1 MEKLSTIQK
10 RGKLNEVYRDGEK
23 GPGGGYH
30 DYAIHLTSAGKEDEA
45 YLVNIKFQKGP
56 RKDPEARHGVLDE
69 DLLEIVRD
77 RMKAF
82 QEGPYATRENALALT
97 HIEEALL
104 WLNKRSEDRLERGV
118 LGTYKK

>member
-1 MEKLSTIQK
+1 MKKLCTIQK
-10 RGKLNEVYRDGEK
+10 RGKLNDVYRDGEK

-30 DYAIHLTSAGKEDEA
+30 NYSIFPKEPDGEEW
-45 YLVNIKFQKGP
+45 VHTIVFQKGP
-56 RKDPEARHGVLDE
+56 RKDPNARQGVLDE

-77 RMKAF
+77 RIKAF

-118 LGTYKK
+118 LGTYEK

>member
-1 MEKLSTIQK
+1 MEKLCTIQK
-10 RGKLNEVYRDGEK
+10 RENLNEVYRDGEK

-30 DYAIHLTSAGKEDEA
+30 DYAIHLLSEEGEEA
-45 YLVNIKFQKGP
+45 HLIQIKFQKGP
-56 RKDPEARHGVLDE
+56 RKDPNARHGVLDE

-77 RMKAF
+77 RIKAF
-82 QEGPYATRENALALT
+82 QEGPYATRENACALT